1 MTVFINK
8 VRDILRLCI
17 ELQNKYSGMSIQD
30 ISEFLECTTRTA
42 ERVKATLADIFP
54 SSLIEVP
61 HPAEKKKYWR
71 LKNGAI
77 NFLLSFSIQE
87 LSLLEQ
93 VKNLLKEDE
102 QKLLEDMIN
111 KLKTLTNKENLLSL
125 ENDISTL
132 VDSFYYCVKQSPR
145 EIINNE
151 NIEKI
156 NCAIIAQK
164 KINIKGKYN
173 ETICPYGIISNEY
186 RYLAAYNEKYNK
198 ILLYGLSKIEQLEI
212 LDEYFEKDENFN
224 LKTYAQNSFGVWQ
237 GEKLNV
243 KLLFSRKI
251 RDDVLN
257 YYFHSSQIVTSLEN
271 GDVIVEF
278 CASGE
283 KEICW
288 NLFKWEDNVKILAP
302 EKLKNTYKNTLQ
314 KIIRTVE

>member
-1 MTVFINK
+1 
-8 VRDILRLCI
+8 
-17 ELQNKYSGMSIQD
+17 MSIQD

-42 ERVKATLADIFP
+42 ERVKATLADVFP

-61 HPAEKKKYWR
+61 HPSEKKKYWR

-77 NFLLSFSIQE
+77 NFLLSFSTQE
-87 LSLLEQ
+87 LSLLERI
-93 VKNLLKEDE
+93 KNLLNENE
-102 QKLLEDMIN
+102 QNHLNNIIN
-111 KLKTLTNKENLLSL
+111 KLKALTNKENLISL

-132 VDSFYYCVKQSPR
+132 VDSFYYCVKQSPH
-145 EIINNE
+145 EIINYE

-173 ETICPYGIISNEY
+173 EIICPYGIISNEY
-186 RYLAAYNEKYNK
+186 RYLVAYNEKYNK
-198 ILLYGLSKIEQLEI
+198 ILLYGLSKIEQFEI
-212 LDEYFEKDENFN
+212 LNEYFEKDEDFD

-243 KLLFSRKI
+243 KLLFSKKV

-257 YYFHSSQIVTSLEN
+257 YYFHSSQIVTSLKN
-271 GDVIVEF
+271 KDVLVEF

-302 EKLKNTYKNTLQ
+302 ENLKTTYKNTLQ
-314 KIIRTVE
+314 KIMNNIN